1 MVDRPTTKN
10 LKKVPKPPEFVDTA
24 PDDTDNEK
32 GASPKQPQEPPKL
45 PRFVDMDSD
54 DTDDE
59 QE

>member
-1 MVDRPTTKN
+1 MNKDIHNKWYTRH
-10 LKKVPKPPEFVDTA
+10 LC
-24 PDDTDNEK
+24 NEI
-32 GASPKQPQEPPKL
+32 APKQPQEPPKL